1 MNDLSSVNNTFVSA
15 GTLWFSEVQYKCDL
29 CPLSIIAF
37 TKVDHCDYIRSV
49 FITSNIG
56 VS

>member
-15 GTLWFSEVQYKCDL
+15 GALWFSEVQYKCDL